1 MAELWQFVAFGE
13 AQDAKV
19 VRIIRK
25 NGPQE
30 GRIEPQLPKVKELK
44 HLVRHRVQ
52 K

>member
-1 MAELWQFVAFGE
+1 MPELWQFVAFGE

-25 NGPQE
+25 NGSKE
-30 GRIEPQLPKVKELK
+30 GRIEPQLPKVQEVK
-44 HLVRHRVQ
+44 HLVRPRVQ